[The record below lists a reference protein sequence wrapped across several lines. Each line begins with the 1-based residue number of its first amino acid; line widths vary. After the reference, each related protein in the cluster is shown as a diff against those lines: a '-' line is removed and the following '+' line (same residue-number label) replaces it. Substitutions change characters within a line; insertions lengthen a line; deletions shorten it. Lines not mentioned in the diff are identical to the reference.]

1 MNTDSNRRRRDLIW
15 VATGLLAALAV
26 MWSFPR
32 AYPLFPTDW
41 TVSKEEAVDI
51 ALERIRDLGELPSR
65 PYVLARLNSTP
76 VLEPMLQAAE
86 ASRDEIRQSAPGR
99 ELLIWE
105 VVVYRR
111 DSPSNEWEYRVRVR
125 GDAEVSEL
133 RRRVP
138 PDEARPDITDAEA
151 ARRADAFLGKQGFD
165 LADFDPSQIR
175 QRQLQARTD
184 RVLRYRDRESV
195 LGEDFDYG
203 LEVLFA
209 GNELTG
215 FARYFDDPGR
225 EAFQRT
231 LQTLTLLQQAWIFM
245 AVLLVPLIAVPF
257 VRRYHAGEIGVRRGL
272 QILAAAIFCGALIL
286 FFCGRVVSA
295 GVTIGVLT
303 RPQTTFVVVFQL
315 MLLYFFP
322 LGFAGFLSWSVG
334 ESLCRT
340 NHPHRLAA
348 FDALFQGRWL
358 NATFARSSLRGLV
371 AGLLVSAALL
381 ALAALVRGYGAWAS
395 TAFLFGLW
403 WESASWFSVPLL
415 ASAIVAGLYGGL
427 FGRLFLVS
435 YLERRIGIWGAAIVA
450 TVVGAFLFFPMQFVF
465 PTSWSPV
472 FWILPP
478 LVFVVLFVRYG
489 IMTSILA
496 QMTVLIVLGAGPFL
510 GVADPAMQFQASLAL
525 LAVSAPLIVSVR
537 HLWSGREFLY
547 RYEDV
552 PPHVRRIADRERQK
566 VELETARRIQTSILP
581 ELPPQL
587 NGVEMTHSYLPATE
601 VGGDFYDVLA
611 LEDGRLAV
619 AVGDVAGHGV
629 SSGLVMSMAKS
640 ALSVQVTFNPEV
652 EAVFSTLNRMVYQSA
667 RKRLLTTLCYALVD
681 PAKREMFFASA
692 GHLFPYRISSRN
704 EVQAL
709 ESVSYPLG
717 VRDEIDVR
725 VRSANLEAG
734 DYLFMFSDGVVE
746 ARDRATDEL
755 FGFERLERSLKRH
768 AGGSVQ
774 ELRRGVLADLDE
786 FTGPGPRDDDL
797 TVLVLRLP

>member
-1 MNTDSNRRRRDLIW
+1 MKVNSDRRRRDLFW
-15 VATGLLAALAV
+15 VATGLLAVVAV
-26 MWSFPR
+26 VWGFPR

-41 TVSKEEAVDI
+41 TVSREDAVDI
-51 ALERIRDLGELPSR
+51 ALERIRDLGELPAR
-65 PYVLARLNSTP
+65 PYVVSRLDSKP
-76 VLEPMLQAAE
+76 VLEPMLQAAD
-86 ASRDEIRQSAPGR
+86 ASRDELRKSAPGR
-99 ELLIWE
+99 ELLVWE
-105 VVVYRR
+105 VVVYKR

-125 GDAEVSEL
+125 GDGEVSEL

-138 PDEARPDITDAEA
+138 PDEARADITDDEA
-151 ARRADAFLGKQGFD
+151 ARRSDVFLSKQGFD
-165 LADFDPSQIR
+165 LAAFHPSEVR

-184 RVLRYRDRESV
+184 RVLRYRDRQSI
-195 LGEDFDYG
+195 LGADFDYG
-203 LEVLFA
+203 IEALFA
-209 GNELTG
+209 GNEIKG
-215 FARYFDDPGR
+215 FARYFDDPGW

-245 AVLLVPLIAVPF
+245 AVLLVPLIAIPF

-272 QILAAAIFCGALIL
+272 QVLAAAVFCGAVVL
-286 FFCGRVVSA
+286 FFCSRVVSA
-295 GVTIGVLT
+295 GWTIGVLT
-303 RPQTTFVVVFQL
+303 RPQTTMVVVFQL

-334 ESLCRT
+334 ESQCRT
-340 NHPHRLAA
+340 HHSHRLAA

-358 NATFARSSLRGLV
+358 NSTFARSSLRGLV
-371 AGLLVSAALL
+371 AGLVVSAALWV
-381 ALAALVRGYGAWAS
+381 LAALFRGYGAWAS
-395 TAFLFGLW
+395 TAFLFGPW
-403 WESASWFSVPLL
+403 WESASWFSIPLL
-415 ASAIVAGLYGGL
+415 AAAIVTALYSGL

-435 YLERRIGIWGAAIVA
+435 YLEPKIGTWAAAIVA

-465 PTSWSPV
+465 PTSWSPI
-472 FWILPP
+472 FWVLPP
-478 LVFVVLFVRYG
+478 LAFVILFVRYG
-489 IMTSILA
+489 ILTSILA
-496 QMTVLIVLGAGPFL
+496 QMTVVVVLGAGPL
-510 GVADPAMQFQASLAL
+510 LTVSDPAMQFQASLAI
-525 LAVSAPLIVSVR
+525 LAVAAPFIVSAR
-537 HLWSGREFLY
+537 YLWSDREFLY

-581 ELPPQL
+581 DLPPQL
-587 NGVEMTHSYLPATE
+587 NGVEMTHSYLPASE
-601 VGGDFYDVLA
+601 VGGDFYDVMA

-640 ALSVQVTFNPEV
+640 ALAVQVTFNPEV
-652 EAVFSTLNRMVYQSA
+652 EAVFTTLNRMVYQSA

-681 PAKREMFFASA
+681 PVRREMFFASA
-692 GHLFPYRISSRN
+692 GHLFPYKISKRN

-717 VRDEIDVR
+717 VRDEIDIR
-725 VRSANLEAG
+725 VRSANLDSG

-746 ARDRATDEL
+746 ARDPEGDEL
-755 FGFERLERSLKRH
+755 FGFERLEHSLQRH

-797 TVLVLRLP
+797 TVLVLRMP